1 MYTDVDL
8 AVTVFDVGIPLNP
21 RNSGSPVIND
31 QGKVIGIVFAVT
43 DGEETIGLAI
53 PIQALP

>member
-1 MYTDVDL
+1 M
-8 AVTVFDVGIPLNP
+8 
-21 RNSGSPVIND
+21 IND